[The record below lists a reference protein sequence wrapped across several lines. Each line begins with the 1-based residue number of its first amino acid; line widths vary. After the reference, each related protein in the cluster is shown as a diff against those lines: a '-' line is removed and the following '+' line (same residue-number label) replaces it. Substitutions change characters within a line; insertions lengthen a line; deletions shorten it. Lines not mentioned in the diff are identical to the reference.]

1 MTTYAIIGSGAI
13 GQAIASQFARKRV
26 EVRLANAHGPESLA
40 EVVQKLGDNVRAAT
54 LRDALAADVVFLAVP
69 FAAIAAAVA
78 GVDDWQGRIAVDC
91 SNAIDFPAFTPTDLG
106 GRASTH
112 VVADS
117 LPGARVVKACNT
129 LPAAVLASPP
139 DQHGGRRVL
148 FVSSDV
154 ASASAELAA
163 LLERLGFAA
172 VVLGTIAAG
181 GLLQQ
186 FGGPLTVIDL
196 AKHDQGS

>member
-1 MTTYAIIGSGAI
+1 MPTYAILGSGAI
-13 GQAIASQFARKRV
+13 GHAIATQFARARIDV
-26 EVRLANAHGPESLA
+26 LLANARGPDSLT
-40 EVVQKLGDNVRAAT
+40 EVVAKLGNNVRAAT
-54 LRDALAADVVFLAVP
+54 LSDALTADVVFLAIP
-69 FAAIAAAVA
+69 FGAIPSAVA
-78 GVDDWQGRIAVDC
+78 GVANWQGRIAVDC

-106 GRASTH
+106 GRPSTQ
-112 VVADS
+112 VVAES

-129 LPAAVLASPP
+129 LPAAVLASAP

-154 ASASAELAA
+154 PSASAEVAA

-172 VVLGTIAAG
+172 VVLGTVAAG

-196 AKHDQGS
+196 AKHG

>member
-1 MTTYAIIGSGAI
+1 MPTYAILGSGAI
-13 GQAIASQFARKRV
+13 GHAIATQFARAKLDV
-26 EVRLANAHGPESLA
+26 MVANAHGPESLA
-40 EVVQKLGDNVRAAT
+40 AMVAELGNNVRAT
-54 LRDALAADVVFLAVP
+54 TTRDALAADVVFLAVP
-69 FAAIAAAVA
+69 FAAIPSAVA
-78 GVDDWQGRIAVDC
+78 GVADWNGRIAIDC

-112 VVADS
+112 VVAES

-129 LPAAVLASPP
+129 LPAALLASPP
-139 DQHGGRRVL
+139 DEHGGRRVL
-148 FVSSDV
+148 FVSSDDP
-154 ASASAELAA
+154 SARAEVAA

-172 VVLGTIAAG
+172 VVLGTIAEG

-196 AKHDQGS
+196 AKHGQGS